1 MYYIGGELREI
12 RSLPLAPASKLQKQI
27 LVGNRGNMT
36 PPTTRSELL
45 FPFHPFSGVGGRRAV
60 GSAAIAKLLC
70 SYSCSPVGES
80 NKLLVATFT
89 AALQSYEESLRSRQV
104 SDSQW
109 KVCGRSLS
117 PSCSMLH
124 NLQIWPT
131 RGGGTPLS
139 CFLLPKF
146 ACSSGNDPSY
156 PIYPL

>member
-1 MYYIGGELREI
+1 MAIKCKLWLREI
-12 RSLPLAPASKLQKQI
+12 RSLPLAPASKLEKQI

-70 SYSCSPVGES
+70 SYSGSPVGES

-104 SDSQW
+104 SDLSRKSVGVRSLIPPPLLLFHVTQSANMANTPRRHPSLMFPAP
-109 KVCGRSLS
+109 KVC
-117 PSCSMLH
+117 
-124 NLQIWPT
+124 
-131 RGGGTPLS
+131 
-139 CFLLPKF
+139 LL
-146 ACSSGNDPSY
+146 
-156 PIYPL
+156 LR